1 MQNASL
7 QRPTTSFQ
15 RKVYE
20 VVKTIPRGQVLTY
33 QEVARLV
40 GRPAAHRAVGNA
52 LNRNTDPK
60 VPCHRV
66 VRSDGTSGGYRGGVK
81 KKYALLK
88 SEGVVLNLK

>member
-7 QRPTTSFQ
+7 QRPITSFQ

-33 QEVARLV
+33 KEVARRI
-40 GRPAAHRAVGNA
+40 GQPMASRAVGNA
-52 LNRNTDPK
+52 LNRNMNSK

-66 VRSDGTSGGYRGGVK
+66 VRSDGTCGGYRGGAK

-88 SEGVVLNLK
+88 SEGVFLSFS